1 MMSKQDI
8 FLLGFFLALL
18 FLCVA
23 MGGFLLFRQWSSLDS
38 SIDYSSTLV
47 AILTQ
52 ESAKDDVATRVA
64 LELAKLT
71 PQPVQGE
78 EVPDPVEK
86 TLEPTLTISTF
97 EGYLKYLTQ
106 QGDTL
111 EAIEKRFQT
120 QRERIITYS
129 TYQEEGIL
137 PIDTLLWI
145 PENDVSPA
153 SMTKLLPDSAIVNGP
168 LDAGFDLTGFVKG
181 ADGFLNT
188 YQEEVRGEWMTGVEI
203 VERVSLEHSIS
214 PKLLLAVLEFQ
225 SGWVLSKDSGMQYD
239 DFPIGYG
246 LDCCKG
252 LYEEL
257 YIVARQFGLGYYS
270 WRAGSAIA
278 VKFSNGE
285 ILALDPTLN
294 AGTAALAKL
303 MSTLYTPETWQ
314 AVMSK
319 ESGFAVLYRQMYGNP
334 WLAIEQL
341 PPLLP
346 NELAQP
352 EMELPFL
359 RGEDYYLTSGPHKAW
374 GIGSPWA
381 AIDFA
386 PADMIKGCTVSPYW
400 ITASANGMVVR
411 AEDGVVVIDL
421 DQDGFEQTGWVLF
434 YLHVSSQDRVPVG
447 TIAAVDD
454 YLGHASCEGGH
465 ATGSHVHLARK
476 YNGEWILAGGPLP
489 MILSGWV
496 VHADRAEFGGYLQK
510 DDQFIFAYP
519 YSIANSLVE
528 R

>member
-1 MMSKQDI
+1 MMSKQETI
-8 FLLGFFLALL
+8 LLGFFLALL

-38 SIDYSSTLV
+38 SIDYSNTLV

-71 PQPVQGE
+71 PQPVQGDETPVLVE
-78 EVPDPVEK
+78 E
-86 TLEPTLTISTF
+86 TREPTLIVSPL
-97 EGYLKYLTQ
+97 EGYQRYLTQ

-111 EAIEKRFQT
+111 KAIEKRFQT
-120 QRERIITYS
+120 QKEKIISYS

-137 PIDTLLWI
+137 PIGTLLWI
-145 PENDVSPA
+145 PENNVSPD
-153 SMTKLLPDSAIVNGP
+153 SMIRLLPDSAIVNGP
-168 LDAGFDLTGFVKG
+168 LDAGFDLAGFVNG
-181 ADGFLNT
+181 ADGFLKG

-214 PKLLLAVLEFQ
+214 PKLLLTVLEFQ
-225 SGWVLSKDSGMQYD
+225 SGWVLSNDSRMQYD

-257 YIVARQFGLGYYS
+257 YIVARQLGLGYYG
-270 WRAGSAIA
+270 WRDGSAIT

-314 AVMSK
+314 VVMSE
-319 ESGFAVLYRQMYGNP
+319 ESGITVLYRQMYGNL
-334 WLAIEQL
+334 WLDIEQS

-346 NELAQP
+346 DELMQP

-359 RGEDYYLTSGPHKAW
+359 RGEDYHLTSGPHKAW

-400 ITASANGMVVR
+400 VTASANGMVVR
-411 AEDGVVVIDL
+411 AENGVVVIDL

-434 YLHVSSQDRVPVG
+434 YLHVSSKDRVSVG
-447 TIAAVDD
+447 TVVEVDD
-454 YLGHASCEGGH
+454 KIGHASCEGGH

-476 YNGEWILAGGPLP
+476 YNGEWVLADGPLP
-489 MILSGWV
+489 MILSGWI
-496 VHADRAEFGGYLQK
+496 VHADRGEYGGYLQK
-510 DDQFIFAYP
+510 ENQFIFAYP
-519 YSIANSLVE
+519 YSIADSLVE